1 MNHSSRTW
9 LSLLLV
15 STVLFACTSGQYGRY
30 QQKHDSIPT
39 RLPSSHELE
48 DAIPRAEPPSRG
60 GNKNYQVRGKNY
72 QVLASAKGFEQTG
85 TASWYGKKFHGHLT
99 SNGEIYNMY
108 GMSAAHKNLPLP
120 TYVKVTNTANNK
132 SVIVRVNDRGPFHQN
147 RVIDLSY
154 SAAFKLD
161 MLKTGTAQVRI
172 QAITEFDQYGQA
184 IIPGTTPELPVN
196 TSQNTDLVQSIDND
210 VTSTPEFVQSHV
222 NTATSVAS
230 GPVNHVTSNAPQI
243 NSNSTN
249 ASNSTLS
256 AAQATPI
263 DNGGYNKVIQVFA
276 TRDKNT
282 ADKTVAALSSLYQ
295 ITAQSAEYQGLYRI
309 QIGPFQQSSRLQHVL
324 EQLKSSGY
332 PNAFIKTL
340 VPGQ

>member
-15 STVLFACTSGQYGRY
+15 STALSACISSQYGRY

-48 DAIPRAEPPSRG
+48 DAIPRAEPLSRG

-72 QVLASAKGFEQTG
+72 QVLTSAKGFEQTG

-184 IIPGTTPELPVN
+184 IIPGTNPELPAN
-196 TSQNTDLVQSIDND
+196 TGQNTDIVQTANND
-210 VTSTPEFVQSHV
+210 VTSTKELVQSSV
-222 NTATSVAS
+222 NEAPSLAS
-230 GPVNHVTSNAPQI
+230 EPIIHVTPNDLELIST
-243 NSNSTN
+243 STN
-249 ASNSTLS
+249 ASNTTLS

-263 DNGGYNKVIQVFA
+263 DSGGYNKVIQVFA

-295 ITAQSAEYQGLYRI
+295 IAAQSTEHQGLYRI
-309 QIGPFQQSSRLQHVL
+309 QIGPFQQSSRLQQVL

-340 VPGQ
+340 ALGQ